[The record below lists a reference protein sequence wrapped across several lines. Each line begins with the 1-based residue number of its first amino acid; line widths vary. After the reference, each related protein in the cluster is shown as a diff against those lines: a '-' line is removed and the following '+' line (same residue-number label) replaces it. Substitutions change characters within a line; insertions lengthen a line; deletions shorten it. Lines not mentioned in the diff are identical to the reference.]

1 MKIELIPVRAYEV
14 RAGGRTIGFATKFD
28 GWRELSELRCLE
40 PTADTLIVASA
51 AHADDSA
58 AIDAEV
64 VKASPTLETRI
75 AAALGAERR
84 TMPAMATDDAATAA
98 EIGKRQLSRTL
109 GGIVLQPLAE
119 FGNPTAHPQT
129 CGADAI
135 KPGDKL

>member
-51 AHADDSA
+51 AHADESA
-58 AIDAEV
+58 AQDAEV
-64 VKASPTLETRI
+64 VKASPALETRI

-84 TMPAMATDDAATAA
+84 AVPAMAITDAAAAA
-98 EIGKRQLSRTL
+98 EYGGRQLARAI
-109 GGIVLQPLAE
+109 GEQPS
-119 FGNPTAHPQT
+119 
-129 CGADAI
+129 
-135 KPGDKL
+135 